1 MTTKMTPANMYRVGD
16 YVYFEAHSGA
26 PLHIRRID
34 ELSKTPAGNV
44 EARVLVYCRRRDLPE
59 KLLRSLTMCSQN
71 SAKQSSKSADIEQP
85 REIDTTTAAAS
96 TDSAAVDI
104 TTDTAATVST
114 VDDAPEPVNVEAE
127 GKEGELRTVELNPAT
142 TDTNVTSTLDTGVA
156 ETATEELKKE
166 PIPDVPIAAIAG
178 QDILSD
184 EEKHMLVHR
193 ELFLT
198 RQFETLPATHIRG
211 KCTVSLLS
219 EVENAHTYLNKEDA
233 FYYSLIYDSQHKTVL
248 ADKGE
253 IRVGP
258 EFQADVPD
266 KMDDNDN
273 VADEPEREVL
283 LYNGLNG
290 LSDAQI
296 DQYLVVA
303 KAVGTFA
310 RAVDISSTVKI
321 PNLHMSA
328 AAASRDVT
336 TMQALSI
343 LHKANYDIGKAVC
356 MMVPPANR
364 DSSSFIDENGTGMNT
379 ISVGGP
385 LISRDQLEEW
395 SASEANLF
403 EEALEKYGKDFS
415 DIRHDFLPWKQ
426 LSDIIEYYYMYKTTD
441 RYVQQRR
448 AKAAEAETRLK
459 QVYIPAYTKVSPNVI
474 ATSAGSQPSFTCE
487 SCETQRSEQWYAWG
501 PPAVSQMRLCKDCWS
516 YWKRYG
522 GLKRKHQFEIFD
534 KEFAVDT
541 SDSNVRD
548 SQDVTGEGGRQM
560 RCAVVNC
567 NRSFANIQLLN
578 QHLRR
583 DHSVGYSTSANGLG
597 HVPNSAGIRL
607 ISGAHSTKVP
617 VSQPRPRTSI
627 YMQTSLWCRVARR
640 MAPKNL
646 FNIRHFARHPCEP
659 INANAIAANCQ
670 AQHLT
675 KVQLVA
681 AQLIH
686 SSQLLASKLVE
697 SWKLGDACTPRSVTP
712 AVQRGKNRHRYAEQ
726 KPVKR
731 NIGVEILAHAT
742 NGRHALISYAQWV
755 NESIDCYLYP
765 KGLVKEARKLALTP
779 PFYRYLA
786 RNPFRVLENALIIL
800 QQTFMM
806 VEPAESKT
814 SQSVVFQ
821 SVVVVAMLQRR
832 LDNAAPTVYEK
843 KNARRGSSEQQ
854 QQLDF
859 SVHDPIDEMEIF
871 DLIRDIKDPEHP
883 FTLEELNVVSLE
895 SIEVEDKGVSQVVV
909 HFTPTLPHCSLAVI
923 IGLCIR
929 AKLTRSLPR
938 RFKIDVR
945 LTPGSH
951 DHAEQMSKQ
960 LCDKER
966 VAAALER
973 SEIFQSVIAC
983 LYN

>member
-1 MTTKMTPANMYRVGD
+1 MATKMTPANMYRVGD

-59 KLLRSLTMCSQN
+59 NLLRSLTMCSQN
-71 SAKQSSKSADIEQP
+71 SAKQSSKNADIEQP
-85 REIDTTTAAAS
+85 QEIDTTTAAAAAS
-96 TDSAAVDI
+96 AEVDSA
-104 TTDTAATVST
+104 TDTAATVST
-114 VDDAPEPVNVEAE
+114 VVTAAAVDAPESVRMETE
-127 GKEGELRTVELNPAT
+127 GKEEAAELMTVEAKST
-142 TDTNVTSTLDTGVA
+142 STDTCVTSTLDTGVA
-156 ETATEELKKE
+156 EAATEELKKE

-178 QDILSD
+178 QDVLSD

-253 IRVGP
+253 IRIGP
-258 EFQADVPD
+258 EFQADVPE
-266 KMDDNDN
+266 KMDENTD

-474 ATSAGSQPSFTCE
+474 PTTAGSQPLFTCE
-487 SCETQRSEQWYAWG
+487 SCETQKSDQWYAWG
-501 PPAVSQMRLCKDCWS
+501 PSAVPQMRLCKDCWS

-522 GLKRKHQFEIFD
+522 GLKRKHQFACIFFTLYLIEIFD
-534 KEFAVDT
+534 KELAVDT
-541 SDSNVRD
+541 SDSNGRD

-567 NRSFANIQLLN
+567 NRTFANIQLLN

-583 DHSVGYSTSANGLG
+583 DHSVAYPTSANGLG

-686 SSQLLASKLVE
+686 SSQLLASKP
-697 SWKLGDACTPRSVTP
+697 PRSVTP
-712 AVQRGKNRHRYAEQ
+712 AVHRGKNRHRYAEQ

-765 KGLVKEARKLALTP
+765 RGLVKEARKLALTP
-779 PFYRYLA
+779 PLYRYLA
-786 RNPFRVLENALIIL
+786 RNPFRVLESALIIL
-800 QQTFMM
+800 QQTLIM
-806 VEPAESKT
+806 VESAEN
-814 SQSVVFQ
+814 
-821 SVVVVAMLQRR
+821 SVVVMLRQRR

-843 KNARRGSSEQQ
+843 RNARRQTTEQ

-859 SVHDPIDEMEIF
+859 SVHDPIDAMEIF

-895 SIEVEDKGVSQVVV
+895 NIEVEDKGVGRVVV
-909 HFTPTLPHCSLAVI
+909 YFTPTIPHCSMAVI

-929 AKLTRSLPR
+929 TKLSHSLPR
-938 RFKIDVR
+938 RFKIDVQ

-951 DHAEQMSKQ
+951 DMDAQLSKQ
-960 LCDKER
+960 LADKER

-973 SEIFQSVIAC
+973 PEIFQSVISC
-983 LYN
+983 IYN

>member
-1 MTTKMTPANMYRVGD
+1 MATKMTPANMYRVGD

-59 KLLRSLTMCSQN
+59 NLLRSLTMCSQN
-71 SAKQSSKSADIEQP
+71 SVV
-85 REIDTTTAAAS
+85 TAAA
-96 TDSAAVDI
+96 V
-104 TTDTAATVST
+104 
-114 VDDAPEPVNVEAE
+114 DAPESVRMETE
-127 GKEGELRTVELNPAT
+127 GKEEAAELMTVEAKST
-142 TDTNVTSTLDTGVA
+142 STDTCVTSTLDTGVA
-156 ETATEELKKE
+156 EAATEELKKE

-178 QDILSD
+178 QDVLSD

-253 IRVGP
+253 IRIGP
-258 EFQADVPD
+258 EFQADVPE
-266 KMDDNDN
+266 KMDENTD

-474 ATSAGSQPSFTCE
+474 PTTAGSQPLFTCE
-487 SCETQRSEQWYAWG
+487 SCETQKSDQWYAWG
-501 PPAVSQMRLCKDCWS
+501 PSAVPQMRLCKDCWS

-534 KEFAVDT
+534 KELAVDT
-541 SDSNVRD
+541 SDSNGRD

-567 NRSFANIQLLN
+567 NRTFANIQLLN

-583 DHSVGYSTSANGLG
+583 DHSVAYPTSANGLG

-686 SSQLLASKLVE
+686 SSQLLASKP
-697 SWKLGDACTPRSVTP
+697 PRSVTP
-712 AVQRGKNRHRYAEQ
+712 AVHRGKNRHRYAEQ

-765 KGLVKEARKLALTP
+765 RGLVKEARKLALTP
-779 PFYRYLA
+779 PLYRYLA
-786 RNPFRVLENALIIL
+786 RNPFRVLESALIIL
-800 QQTFMM
+800 QQTLIM
-806 VEPAESKT
+806 VESAE
-814 SQSVVFQ
+814 
-821 SVVVVAMLQRR
+821 
-832 LDNAAPTVYEK
+832 N
-843 KNARRGSSEQQ
+843 
-854 QQLDF
+854 
-859 SVHDPIDEMEIF
+859 
-871 DLIRDIKDPEHP
+871 
-883 FTLEELNVVSLE
+883 
-895 SIEVEDKGVSQVVV
+895 VSQ
-909 HFTPTLPHCSLAVI
+909 
-923 IGLCIR
+923 
-929 AKLTRSLPR
+929 
-938 RFKIDVR
+938 
-945 LTPGSH
+945 
-951 DHAEQMSKQ
+951 
-960 LCDKER
+960 
-966 VAAALER
+966 
-973 SEIFQSVIAC
+973 
-983 LYN
+983 

>member
-1 MTTKMTPANMYRVGD
+1 M
-16 YVYFEAHSGA
+16 
-26 PLHIRRID
+26 
-34 ELSKTPAGNV
+34 
-44 EARVLVYCRRRDLPE
+44 
-59 KLLRSLTMCSQN
+59 
-71 SAKQSSKSADIEQP
+71 
-85 REIDTTTAAAS
+85 
-96 TDSAAVDI
+96 
-104 TTDTAATVST
+104 
-114 VDDAPEPVNVEAE
+114 
-127 GKEGELRTVELNPAT
+127 TVELNPAT

-156 ETATEELKKE
+156 ETPTEELKKE

-211 KCTVSLLS
+211 KCT
-219 EVENAHTYLNKEDA
+219 DA

-522 GLKRKHQFEIFD
+522 GLKRKHQFGIIFRND
-534 KEFAVDT
+534 MDT

-883 FTLEELNVVSLE
+883 FTLEQLNVVSLE
-895 SIEVEDKGVSQVVV
+895 SIEVEDKGISQVVV

>member
-59 KLLRSLTMCSQN
+59 NLLRSLTMCSQN
-71 SAKQSSKSADIEQP
+71 SAKQSSK
-85 REIDTTTAAAS
+85 TAAA
-96 TDSAAVDI
+96 DV
-104 TTDTAATVST
+104 
-114 VDDAPEPVNVEAE
+114 PEPVRMETE
-127 GKEGELRTVELNPAT
+127 GKEEGELVTVEVNQAT
-142 TDTNVTSTLDTGVA
+142 TDTCVTSTLDTGVA
-156 ETATEELKKE
+156 EAATEEQKKE
-166 PIPDVPIAAIAG
+166 PIPDIPIAAIAG
-178 QDILSD
+178 QDVLSD

-258 EFQADVPD
+258 EFQADVPE
-266 KMDDNDN
+266 KMDENNDM
-273 VADEPEREVL
+273 VDEPEREML

-343 LHKANYDIGKAVC
+343 LHKANYDIGKAV
-356 MMVPPANR
+356 
-364 DSSSFIDENGTGMNT
+364 
-379 ISVGGP
+379 VGGP

-474 ATSAGSQPSFTCE
+474 PTTAGSQPSFACE
-487 SCETQRSEQWYAWG
+487 SCETQKSEQWYAWG
-501 PPAVSQMRLCKDCWS
+501 PPAVPQMRLCKDCWS

-534 KEFAVDT
+534 KELAVDT
-541 SDSNVRD
+541 SDSNGRD

-567 NRSFANIQLLN
+567 NRTFANIQLLN

-583 DHSVGYSTSANGLG
+583 DHSVGYPTSANGLG

-640 MAPKNL
+640 MAPRNL

-686 SSQLLASKLVE
+686 SSQLLASKP
-697 SWKLGDACTPRSVTP
+697 PRSVTP
-712 AVQRGKNRHRYAEQ
+712 AVHRGKNRHRYAEQ

-765 KGLVKEARKLALTP
+765 RGLVKEARKLALTP
-779 PFYRYLA
+779 PLYRYLA
-786 RNPFRVLENALIIL
+786 RNPFRVLESALIIL
-800 QQTFMM
+800 QQTLIM
-806 VEPAESKT
+806 AESAEKKE
-814 SQSVVFQ
+814 SIVFQ
-821 SVVVVAMLQRR
+821 SVSVMMLQRR

-843 KNARRGSSEQQ
+843 RNARRQTTEQQ
-854 QQLDF
+854 QMDF
-859 SVHDPIDEMEIF
+859 SVHDPIDAMEIF

-895 SIEVEDKGVSQVVV
+895 NIEVEDKGVGRVVV
-909 HFTPTLPHCSLAVI
+909 HFTPTIPHCSMAVI

-929 AKLTRSLPR
+929 TKLSHSLPR
-938 RFKIDVR
+938 RFKIDVQ

-951 DHAEQMSKQ
+951 DMDAQLSKQ
-960 LCDKER
+960 LADKER

-973 SEIFQSVIAC
+973 PEIFQSVISC
-983 LYN
+983 IYN

>member
-1 MTTKMTPANMYRVGD
+1 MTTKMTPANMYRVG
-16 YVYFEAHSGA
+16 AHSGA

-34 ELSKTPAGNV
+34 ELSKVTRPWMNFNTPAGNV

-114 VDDAPEPVNVEAE
+114 VADAPEPVNVEAE
-127 GKEGELRTVELNPAT
+127 GKEGELMTVELNPAT

-156 ETATEELKKE
+156 ETPTEELKKE

-211 KCTVSLLS
+211 KCT
-219 EVENAHTYLNKEDA
+219 DA

-522 GLKRKHQFEIFD
+522 GLKRKHQF
-534 KEFAVDT
+534 VDT

-548 SQDVTGEGGRQM
+548 SQGGRQM

-832 LDNAAPTVYEK
+832 LDNAAPIVYEK

-895 SIEVEDKGVSQVVV
+895 SIEVEDKGLSQVVV

>member
-59 KLLRSLTMCSQN
+59 NLLRSLTMCSQN

-85 REIDTTTAAAS
+85 QEIDTTTTAAVAAAAA
-96 TDSAAVDI
+96 SAAVDSA
-104 TTDTAATVST
+104 TDTATTVST
-114 VDDAPEPVNVEAE
+114 VATAAAADVPEPVRMETE
-127 GKEGELRTVELNPAT
+127 GKEEGELVTVEVNQAT
-142 TDTNVTSTLDTGVA
+142 TDTCVTSTLDTGVA
-156 ETATEELKKE
+156 EAATEEQKKE
-166 PIPDVPIAAIAG
+166 PIPDIPIAAIAG
-178 QDILSD
+178 QDVLSD

-211 KCTVSLLS
+211 KCT
-219 EVENAHTYLNKEDA
+219 DA

-258 EFQADVPD
+258 EFQADVPE
-266 KMDDNDN
+266 KMDENNDM
-273 VADEPEREVL
+273 VDEPEREML

-474 ATSAGSQPSFTCE
+474 PTTAGSQPSFACE
-487 SCETQRSEQWYAWG
+487 SCETQKSEQWYAWG
-501 PPAVSQMRLCKDCWS
+501 PPAVPQMRLCKDCWS

-534 KEFAVDT
+534 KELAVDT
-541 SDSNVRD
+541 SDSNGRD

-567 NRSFANIQLLN
+567 NRTFANIQLLN

-583 DHSVGYSTSANGLG
+583 DHSVGYPTSANGLG

-640 MAPKNL
+640 MAPRNL

-686 SSQLLASKLVE
+686 SSQLLASKP
-697 SWKLGDACTPRSVTP
+697 PRSVTP
-712 AVQRGKNRHRYAEQ
+712 AVHRGKNRHRYAEQ

-765 KGLVKEARKLALTP
+765 RGLVKEARKLALTP
-779 PFYRYLA
+779 PLYRYLA
-786 RNPFRVLENALIIL
+786 RNPFRVLESALIIL
-800 QQTFMM
+800 QQTLIM
-806 VEPAESKT
+806 AESAEKKE
-814 SQSVVFQ
+814 SIVFQ
-821 SVVVVAMLQRR
+821 SVSVMMLQRR

-843 KNARRGSSEQQ
+843 RNARRQTTEQQ
-854 QQLDF
+854 QMDF
-859 SVHDPIDEMEIF
+859 SVHDPIDAMEIF

-895 SIEVEDKGVSQVVV
+895 NIEVEDKGVGRVVV
-909 HFTPTLPHCSLAVI
+909 HFTPTIPHCSMAVI

-929 AKLTRSLPR
+929 TKLSHSLPR
-938 RFKIDVR
+938 RFKIDVQ

-951 DHAEQMSKQ
+951 DMDAQLSKQ
-960 LCDKER
+960 LADKER

-973 SEIFQSVIAC
+973 PEIFQSVISC
-983 LYN
+983 IYN

>member
-59 KLLRSLTMCSQN
+59 NLLRSLTMCSQN
-71 SAKQSSKSADIEQP
+71 SAKQSSK
-85 REIDTTTAAAS
+85 TAAA
-96 TDSAAVDI
+96 DV
-104 TTDTAATVST
+104 
-114 VDDAPEPVNVEAE
+114 PEPVRMETE
-127 GKEGELRTVELNPAT
+127 GKEEGELVTVEVNQAT
-142 TDTNVTSTLDTGVA
+142 TDTCVTSTLDTGVA
-156 ETATEELKKE
+156 EAATEEQKKE
-166 PIPDVPIAAIAG
+166 PIPDIPIAAIAG
-178 QDILSD
+178 QDVLSD

-258 EFQADVPD
+258 EFQADVPE
-266 KMDDNDN
+266 KMDENNDM
-273 VADEPEREVL
+273 VDEPEREML

-364 DSSSFIDENGTGMNT
+364 DS
-379 ISVGGP
+379 
-385 LISRDQLEEW
+385 SRDQLEEW

-474 ATSAGSQPSFTCE
+474 PTTAGSQPSFACE
-487 SCETQRSEQWYAWG
+487 SCETQKSEQWYAWG
-501 PPAVSQMRLCKDCWS
+501 PPAVPQMRLCKDCWS

-534 KEFAVDT
+534 KELAVDT
-541 SDSNVRD
+541 SDSNGRD

-567 NRSFANIQLLN
+567 NRTFANIQLLN

-583 DHSVGYSTSANGLG
+583 DHSVGYPTSANGLG

-640 MAPKNL
+640 MAPRNL

-686 SSQLLASKLVE
+686 SSQLLASKP
-697 SWKLGDACTPRSVTP
+697 PRSVTP
-712 AVQRGKNRHRYAEQ
+712 AVHRGKNRHRYAEQ

-765 KGLVKEARKLALTP
+765 RGLVKEARKLALTP
-779 PFYRYLA
+779 PLYRYLA
-786 RNPFRVLENALIIL
+786 RNPFRVLESALIIL
-800 QQTFMM
+800 QQTLIM
-806 VEPAESKT
+806 AESAEKKE
-814 SQSVVFQ
+814 SIVFQ
-821 SVVVVAMLQRR
+821 SVSVMMLQRR

-843 KNARRGSSEQQ
+843 RNARRQTTEQQ
-854 QQLDF
+854 QMDF
-859 SVHDPIDEMEIF
+859 SVHDPIDAMEIF

-895 SIEVEDKGVSQVVV
+895 NIEVEDKGVGRVVV
-909 HFTPTLPHCSLAVI
+909 HFTPTIPHCSMAVI

-929 AKLTRSLPR
+929 TKLSHSLPR
-938 RFKIDVR
+938 RFKIDVQ

-951 DHAEQMSKQ
+951 DMDAQLSKQ
-960 LCDKER
+960 LADKER

-973 SEIFQSVIAC
+973 PEIFQSVISC
-983 LYN
+983 IYN